1 MEISAIIPTY
11 KRPKLLRETI
21 ESVWAQTRLPDEILI
36 GDDSPDDLTER
47 LVNDELIPVSKVPIR
62 YFHHSPSLREARNVD
77 ALYTAA
83 RGTHILHLHDD
94 DPILPRC
101 VELLAGGIEKYPEA
115 MAAFGLQHV
124 ITEAGELL
132 ARDSDAVNAAYFR
145 TRDRA
150 GLVDG
155 FFACAASMFPNNGF
169 LVEAKAAREVG
180 YNDHGAAGSAVDY
193 YFGLRLGKL
202 RRPVVFINEHTATVR
217 MTLIAESRT
226 ATADNSYQRMTH
238 LLANLEPGDLT
249 PDLRASIDHHMFYAI
264 ANAAMVGRPGAGW
277 RWFLSPYFL
286 AKIPTIK
293 GLKALRRLLISSAK
307 HVVSPQKF

>member
-11 KRPKLLRETI
+11 KRSKLLRETI
-21 ESVWAQTRLPDEILI
+21 ESIWAQTRLPDEILI
-36 GDDSPDDLTER
+36 GDDSPDDITER
-47 LVNDELIPVSKVPIR
+47 MVKDELLPLSKVPIR
-62 YFHHSPSLREARNVD
+62 FFHHSPSLREARNVD

-101 VELLAGGIEKYPEA
+101 IELLAGAIEKFPQA
-115 MAAFGLQHV
+115 VAAFGLQRV
-124 ITEAGELL
+124 ITEAGEYL
-132 ARDSDAVNAAYFR
+132 AGDSDAVNCAYFR
-145 TRDRA
+145 TSDRA

-180 YNDHGAAGSAVDY
+180 YNDHGKAGSAVDY
-193 YFGLRLGKL
+193 YFGLRLGQL

-226 ATADNSYQRMTH
+226 ATADNSYRRMTH
-238 LLANLEPGDLT
+238 LLASLEPGDLT
-249 PDLRASIDHHMFYAI
+249 PDLLASVDHHMFYAI
-264 ANAAMVGRPGAGW
+264 ANAAMVGRPGAAW
-277 RWFLSPYFL
+277 RWFFSPYFRGQIL
-286 AKIPTIK
+286 SVK
-293 GLKALRRLLISSAK
+293 GLKALRRLLIASAK
-307 HVVSPQKF
+307 HLMSPKNA